1 MQISFNGLYIF
12 FEKKSAF
19 ANTSGA
25 AAKRHHSSAIKSEIM
40 SNQQLADE
48 LNKAVLTKVKK
59 HRVNSSFKDNI
70 YGKDLADM

>member
-1 MQISFNGLYIF
+1 MVYIYI

-19 ANTSGA
+19 ANTSAGA

-59 HRVNSSFKDNI
+59 HRVNSSFKENI